1 MLGRDP
7 SCDVVLDDGRVSR
20 RHAELS
26 LQKGHSSITD
36 LGSKNGIAV
45 DGRAVPRAELGEA
58 CWISVGGLLVQFES
72 GARAVAAD
80 RTRRDATL
88 ERHRHLAQPGLEV
101 RELVDRLLASVL
113 EMSATD
119 RGFLL
124 LARDTARFE
133 VVASRGLSPEVVGG
147 SEFSGSASTV
157 REVLAA
163 GEPLVKSDALS
174 GGPGASPSVVE
185 GGIRALVCLPLKA
198 AGRLL
203 GVVYTDSRRPGK
215 TFDELDLEILTAL
228 ASHAALAMWA
238 AGLREELE
246 GLVRGLPTRIDRA
259 AGATPPLPGFPT
271 WSIGLDPSLSR
282 EPV

>member
-26 LQKGHSSITD
+26 LRPGHSSITD

-45 DGRAVPRAELGEA
+45 DGRAVPSAELGEA
-58 CWISVGGLLVQFES
+58 CWISVGGLLVQFER
-72 GARAVAAD
+72 GAQAAAGDRA
-80 RTRRDATL
+80 RRDATL
-88 ERHRHLAQPGLEV
+88 ERHSRLAQPDLDV

-113 EMSATD
+113 EMSGTD

-124 LARDTARFE
+124 LARDVARFE
-133 VVASRGLSPEVVGG
+133 VVASRGLTPEVVGD

-163 GEPLVKSDALS
+163 GEPRLRSDALS
-174 GGPGASPSVVE
+174 GGGDVSPSVVE

-203 GVVYTDSRRPGK
+203 GAVYADSRRPGK
-215 TFDELDLEILTAL
+215 TFDELDVEILTAL
-228 ASHAALAMWA
+228 ASHAGLAMWA

-246 GLVRGLPTRIDRA
+246 GLARGLPTRIDRA
-259 AGATPPLPGFPT
+259 AAAPPLPGFPA
-271 WSIGLDPSLSR
+271 WSIGIDPPLSG
-282 EPV
+282 EPA